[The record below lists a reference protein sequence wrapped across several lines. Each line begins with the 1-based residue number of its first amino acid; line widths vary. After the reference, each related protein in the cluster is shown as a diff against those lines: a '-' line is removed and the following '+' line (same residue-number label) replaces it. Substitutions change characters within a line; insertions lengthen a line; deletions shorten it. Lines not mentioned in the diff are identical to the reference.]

1 MGRVTRRSTAASLTV
16 NTAAVKTPQSQKK
29 NLRRTRKISTSSD
42 SEDSPTKIRD
52 NLDVSPAKIKRSDNL
67 NGAENLI
74 EKLNLIDEKAAPDT
88 PRRRNKYQNARQVLN
103 STETQ
108 NLPGRETEYAELI
121 DFLETHLENKTSGSL
136 YVSGQPGTG
145 KTACMSKILHS
156 KEYSQ
161 KFKKVYINC
170 TSVPS
175 IGSIYKKI
183 CAELNIKIDGE
194 VKTEKDFSSVIE
206 KFLSK
211 NHKMILMVL
220 DEVDHLIGK
229 KQSILY
235 TIFEWPS
242 KKNSKIVLIGI
253 ANALD
258 LTDRMLT
265 RLNTT
270 CELKP
275 KLLHFAPY
283 NKQQIIDIFKQRL
296 EDAGVLD
303 IFPQSTIQL
312 LAAKV
317 SAVSGDVRRALDIGR
332 RVVEIAEHQKRGKRE
347 MGDIVLKE
355 LGIINEEDENLQPV
369 QLSQVMSVL
378 KNVYGTSKNLD
389 DDMENAFPITH
400 KILIC
405 TLLLILKADKNKD
418 ITIGRLHDV
427 FTKVCKKN
435 LIISIDQSEFVGLCD
450 LVEARGIL
458 RVQKKKEAR
467 LHKICLQWDETEVT
481 NALQDKQLIASI
493 LSDTSV
499 LTK

>member
-1 MGRVTRRSTAASLTV
+1 MVRLTRSRASLSV
-16 NTAAVKTPQSQKK
+16 NSTPAAVTTPQKK
-29 NLRRTRKISTSSD
+29 NLRRTRIVSISSD
-42 SEDSPTKIRD
+42 SEESPTKS
-52 NLDVSPAKIKRSDNL
+52 NLDVSPAKIKRSDNVS
-67 NGAENLI
+67 GAEIFI
-74 EKLNLIDEKAAPDT
+74 EKLNIKDETPDT
-88 PRRRNKYQNARQVLN
+88 PRRTKYQNARQVLN

-108 NLPGRETEYAELI
+108 NLPGREKEYSELI
-121 DFLETHLENKTSGSL
+121 DFMETHLENKTSGSL

-145 KTACMSKILHS
+145 KTACMSKILNS
-156 KEYSQ
+156 NEYSQ

-183 CAELNIKIDGE
+183 CGELNIKIDG
-194 VKTEKDFSSVIE
+194 VKTEKEFLTTIE
-206 KFLSK
+206 KFLST

-220 DEVDHLIGK
+220 DEVDQLIGK

-235 TIFEWPS
+235 SIFEWPAR
-242 KKNSKIVLIGI
+242 KNSKIVLIGI

-265 RLNTT
+265 RLNTN

-275 KLLHFAPY
+275 KLMHFAPY

-303 IFPQSTIQL
+303 VFPQTTIQL

-317 SAVSGDVRRALDIGR
+317 SAISGDVRRALDIGR
-332 RVVEIAEHQKRGKRE
+332 RVVEIAEQQKRGQRKK
-347 MGDIVLKE
+347 GDLDLKE
-355 LGIINEEDENLQPV
+355 LGIINEEDEKLQPV
-369 QLSQVMSVL
+369 QLSQVVSVL
-378 KNVYGTSKNLD
+378 NDVYGTSKSLD
-389 DDMENAFPITH
+389 DDMENAFPLTH

-427 FTKVCKKN
+427 FKKVCTKN
-435 LIISIDQSEFVGLCD
+435 HIISIDQSEFVGLCD

-458 RVQKKKEAR
+458 RVTKKKEAR
-467 LHKICLQWDETEVT
+467 LNKICLQWDETEVT
-481 NALQDKQLIASI
+481 HALQDKQLIASI
-493 LSDTSV
+493 LSDISV
-499 LTK
+499 LSK

>member
-1 MGRVTRRSTAASLTV
+1 MVRVTRRTSLAV
-16 NTAAVKTPQSQKK
+16 NSSSAAVKTPQSQKK
-29 NLRRTRKISTSSD
+29 NLRRTRKISTSSE

-52 NLDVSPAKIKRSDNL
+52 NLDVSPSKIKKSDNL
-67 NGAENLI
+67 SGAECLI
-74 EKLNLIDEKAAPDT
+74 EKLNIIDEKAAPDT

-121 DFLETHLENKTSGSL
+121 EFLETHHKNKTSGSL

-145 KTACMSKILHS
+145 KTACMSKILNS
-156 KEYSQ
+156 KEYEV

-170 TSVPS
+170 TSVT
-175 IGSIYKKI
+175 GSIYKKI
-183 CAELNIKIDGE
+183 CAELNIKIDE
-194 VKTEKDFSSVIE
+194 QKTEKDFLSLIDN
-206 KFLSK
+206 FLSK
-211 NHKMILMVL
+211 NHKIILMVL
-220 DEVDHLIGK
+220 DEIDYLIGK

-242 KKNSKIVLIGI
+242 KKNSKIVLVGI

-258 LTDRMLT
+258 LTDRLLT
-265 RLNTT
+265 RLNST

-296 EDAGVLD
+296 EDAGVLE

-332 RVVEIAEHQKRGKRE
+332 RVVEIAAQQKRGKRE
-347 MGDIVLKE
+347 LGDLVLKE
-355 LGIINEEDENLQPV
+355 IINEEDEKMQPV

-378 KNVYGTSKNLD
+378 KNVYGTSENLD
-389 DDMENAFPITH
+389 DEMENSFPLTH

-418 ITIGRLHDV
+418 ITLGRLHDV
-427 FTKVCKKN
+427 FTKVCKKIRIT
-435 LIISIDQSEFVGLCD
+435 LLDQSEFVGLCD

-481 NALQDKQLIASI
+481 TALQDKQLIASI

-499 LTK
+499 LNK

>member
-1 MGRVTRRSTAASLTV
+1 MTRVTRSRASLSV
-16 NTAAVKTPQSQKK
+16 NSTPADVTTPQKK

-42 SEDSPTKIRD
+42 SEESPTKESPTK
-52 NLDVSPAKIKRSDNL
+52 DVSPAKIKKSDNVS
-67 NGAENLI
+67 GAESLI
-74 EKLNLIDEKAAPDT
+74 EKLNLKDEKIPDT
-88 PRRRNKYQNARQVLN
+88 PTRRTKYQNARQVLN

-108 NLPGRETEYAELI
+108 NLPGRETEYSEI
-121 DFLETHLENKTSGSL
+121 INFMETHLKNKTSGSL

-145 KTACMSKILHS
+145 KTACMSKILGS
-156 KEYSQ
+156 EEYSQ

-170 TSVPS
+170 TSVHS

-183 CAELNIKIDGE
+183 CTELNIKVDGI
-194 VKTEKDFSSVIE
+194 KTEKDFLTTIE
-206 KFLSK
+206 KFLST

-220 DEVDHLIGK
+220 DEVDQLIGK

-235 TIFEWPS
+235 SIFEWPAM
-242 KKNSKIVLIGI
+242 KNSKIVLIGI

-265 RLNTT
+265 RLNTK

-275 KLLHFAPY
+275 KLMHFAPY

-296 EDAGVLD
+296 EDAGVLE
-303 IFPQSTIQL
+303 IFPPTTIQL

-332 RVVEIAEHQKRGKRE
+332 RVVEIAEQQKRGQRKK
-347 MGDIVLKE
+347 GDLDLKE
-355 LGIINEEDENLQPV
+355 LGIINEEDDDEKLQPV
-369 QLSQVMSVL
+369 QLSQVVSVL
-378 KNVYGTSKNLD
+378 KNVYGTAKNLD
-389 DDMENAFPITH
+389 EDMENSFPLTH

-427 FTKVCKKN
+427 FKKVCSKN
-435 LIISIDQSEFVGLCD
+435 HIISIDQGEFVGLCD
-450 LVEARGIL
+450 LVETRGIL

-467 LHKICLQWDETEVT
+467 LNKISLQWDEAEVT
-481 NALQDKQLIASI
+481 TALQDKQLIASI

>member
-1 MGRVTRRSTAASLTV
+1 MVRLTRSRASLA
-16 NTAAVKTPQSQKK
+16 AAVSTPQSQKK
-29 NLRRTRKISTSSD
+29 NLRRTRKISISSD
-42 SEDSPTKIRD
+42 SEDSPTKLRD

-67 NGAENLI
+67 TGAESFI
-74 EKLNLIDEKAAPDT
+74 EKLNIKDEKAPDT
-88 PRRRNKYQNARQVLN
+88 PRRRTKYQNARQVLN

-121 DFLETHLENKTSGSL
+121 NFLETHLENKTSGSL
-136 YVSGQPGTG
+136 YMSGQPGTG
-145 KTACMSKILHS
+145 KTACMSKILNS
-156 KEYSQ
+156 KEYSE

-183 CAELNIKIDGE
+183 CAELNIKLNE
-194 VKTEKDFSSVIE
+194 EKTEKDFSSAIE
-206 KFLSK
+206 KFLIK

-265 RLNTT
+265 RLNTA

-296 EDAGVLD
+296 EDAGVLE
-303 IFPQSTIQL
+303 IFPQTTIQL

-332 RVVEIAEHQKRGKRE
+332 RVVEIAEQQKRGGKRDL
-347 MGDIVLKE
+347 GDLVLKE
-355 LGIINEEDENLQPV
+355 LGITNEEDEKLQPV

-378 KNVYGTSKNLD
+378 KDVYGTSKNLD
-389 DDMENAFPITH
+389 DDMENAFPLTH

-435 LIISIDQSEFVGLCD
+435 RIISIDQSEFVGLCD